1 MTRECLLE
9 EDESMKMEMKFLF
22 LEEMAY
28 LQPLITKSIQ
38 NTKQI
43 FNLNF
48 WVNLERKKKIK
59 ESPVL
64 DGFQKIVC

>member
-1 MTRECLLE
+1 
-9 EDESMKMEMKFLF
+9 MEMKFLF

-59 ESPVL
+59 ESPV
-64 DGFQKIVC
+64 